1 MLKIDFIIEVIY
13 RLRNQMTIILY
24 LTRENLI
31 EQMSKLL
38 EILRRIQFAIDA
50 RFDHIPWTRHTVRA
64 NARNAIRHGFQQS
77 HRKAL
82 E

>member
-13 RLRNQMTIILY
+13 RLRNQMTIILH
-24 LTRENLI
+24 LTREDLVD
-31 EQMSKLL
+31 QMSKLFK
-38 EILRRIQFAIDA
+38 IVRRIQIAIDTW
-50 RFDHIPWTRHTVRA
+50 FDHIPWTRHTVRA
-64 NARNAIRHGFQQS
+64 NARNAIRHGFQQG